1 MQEIQNS
8 KFKIQNS
15 KFKIQNSKFKI
26 IFPMRKI
33 VLLLFSFHFSVFTF
47 SQDMTSLVMKVKAKL
62 DQVNDYEADG
72 RMKTDVAFIKA
83 PIGKVKIFY
92 KKPNK
97 FRLKKD
103 GGISL
108 LPKGGVSVNMNSI
121 FSMTDF
127 VALAA
132 GEAIVGGVKTKIV
145 KLLPSNENSDVVL
158 TTMYI
163 DEANLLVKKAVTT
176 TKENGTYEIEMSYGA
191 FALYGLP
198 DKVVFGFNTK
208 DYKLPK
214 GITLEFD
221 DNEKPVS
228 ETEKIKNKKGRV
240 EIVYTNY
247 IINKGIADA
256 VFK

>member
-1 MQEIQNS
+1 
-8 KFKIQNS
+8 
-15 KFKIQNSKFKI
+15 
-26 IFPMRKI
+26 MRKI
-33 VLLLFSFHFSVFTF
+33 VLLLFTVHCSLFTIA
-47 SQDMTSLVMKVKAKL
+47 QDMTALVMKVKAKL

-72 RMKTDVAFIKA
+72 KMKTDVSFIKA
-83 PIGKVKIFY
+83 PVGKVKLFF

-97 FRLKKD
+97 FRLRKD

-108 LPKGGVSVNMNSI
+108 LPKGGVSVNMNTV
-121 FSMTDF
+121 FATTDF

-132 GEAIVGGVKTKIV
+132 GETVIGGTKTRVV
-145 KLLPSNENSDVVL
+145 KLLPTNENNDIVL

-163 DEANLLVKKAVTT
+163 DEPNLLVKKMVTT
-176 TKENGTYEIEMSYGA
+176 TKENGTYEIEMIYGQ
-191 FALYGLP
+191 FAKYGLP

-221 DNEKPVS
+221 DNEKQL
-228 ETEKIKNKKGRV
+228 TDAEKLKNKKGKV
-240 EIVYTNY
+240 EITYTNY
-247 IINKGIADA
+247 VINKGISDS

>member
-1 MQEIQNS
+1 
-8 KFKIQNS
+8 
-15 KFKIQNSKFKI
+15 
-26 IFPMRKI
+26 MRKI
-33 VLLLFSFHFSVFTF
+33 CLFFFILQMSVAGY
-47 SQDMTSLVMKVKAKL
+47 SQDMTALVMKVKAKL
-62 DQVNDYEADG
+62 DQVADYEADG
-72 RMKTDVAFIKA
+72 KMKTDVAFIKA
-83 PIGKVKIFY
+83 PIGKVKVYF

-108 LPKGGVSVNMNSI
+108 LPRGGVSVNMNTV
-121 FSMTDF
+121 FATTDF

-132 GEAIVGGVKTKIV
+132 GEQVLDGVKTKIV
-145 KLLPSNENSDVVL
+145 KLLPVNENSDIVL

-163 DEANLLVKKAVTT
+163 DEPGLLVKKMITT
-176 TKENGTYEIEMSYGA
+176 TKENGTYQIEMSYGR
-191 FALYGLP
+191 FAQYGLP

-221 DNEKPVS
+221 DDEKQL
-228 ETEKIKNKKGRV
+228 TDAEKLKNKKGKV
-240 EIVYTNY
+240 EITYTNY
-247 IINKGIADA
+247 VINKGIPDA

>member
-1 MQEIQNS
+1 MFRSISYFLVVVAGSLSLTVQA
-8 KFKIQNS
+8 
-15 KFKIQNSKFKI
+15 
-26 IFPMRKI
+26 
-33 VLLLFSFHFSVFTF
+33 
-47 SQDMTSLVMKVKAKL
+47 QDMTGLISKVKAKL

-83 PIGKVKIFY
+83 PVGKVKVYY

-108 LPKGGVSVNMNSI
+108 LPRGGVSVNMNSI
-121 FSMTDF
+121 IATADF
-127 VALAA
+127 IALAA
-132 GEAIVGGVKTKIV
+132 GEASVGGTRTKVV
-145 KLLPSNENSDVVL
+145 KLLPANESNDIVL

-163 DEANLLVKKAVTT
+163 DEANLLVRKAVTT
-176 TKENGTYEIEMSYGA
+176 TKENGTYEIEMSYGQ
-191 FALYGLP
+191 FSNYGLP
-198 DKVVFGFNTK
+198 DKVVFSFNTK

-221 DNEKPVS
+221 D
-228 ETEKIKNKKGRV
+228 TEKELTEAEKIRNKKGRV
-240 EIVYTNY
+240 EISYSNY
-247 IINKGIADA
+247 VVNKGVPDT

>member
-1 MQEIQNS
+1 MHKLILS
-8 KFKIQNS
+8 I
-15 KFKIQNSKFKI
+15 
-26 IFPMRKI
+26 
-33 VLLLFSFHFSVFTF
+33 LLTINFSLLTNKPYA
-47 SQDMTSLVMKVKAKL
+47 QDMTALVMKVKAKL

-83 PIGKVKIFY
+83 PVGKVKVFY

-121 FSMTDF
+121 FTLSGF

-132 GEAIVGGVKTKIV
+132 GEAVVDGTKTKVV
-145 KLLPSNENSDVVL
+145 KLLPADENSDIVL

-163 DEANLLVKKAVTT
+163 DETSLLVKKAITT
-176 TKENGTYEIEMSYGA
+176 TKENGTYEIEMSYGQ
-191 FALYGLP
+191 FAQYGLP

-214 GITLEFD
+214 GVTLEFD
-221 DNEKPVS
+221 DD
-228 ETEKIKNKKGRV
+228 ETHLTDAQKIKNRKGRV
-240 EIVYTNY
+240 EITYTNY
-247 IINKGIADA
+247 IINKGIPDS